1 MLNVIILMGRATK
14 DPEVWRTAD
23 DTAVVK
29 FDLAVDNLGKEAGS
43 TFFTIKCFSKVGE
56 NVSKFVRKGHKVA
69 VQGRIEQRTYLAKD
83 GSKRAIYEVLADSV
97 EFLEP
102 KDVDTSKKEPVNGS
116 AEESAPVEKPKL
128 A

>member
-14 DPEVWRTAD
+14 DPEIWRTAD

-43 TFFTIKCFSKVGE
+43 SFFTIKCFSKVGE

-102 KDVDTSKKEPVNGS
+102 KAVETSKEES
-116 AEESAPVEKPKL
+116 AEEQAPVEKPKL

>member
-14 DPEVWRTAD
+14 DPEIWRTAD

-43 TFFTIKCFSKVGE
+43 SFFAIKCFSKVGE

-83 GSKRAIYEVLADSV
+83 GSKRAVYEVLADSV

-102 KDVDTSKKEPVNGS
+102 KAVETSK
-116 AEESAPVEKPKL
+116 EESVEEQAPVEKPKL